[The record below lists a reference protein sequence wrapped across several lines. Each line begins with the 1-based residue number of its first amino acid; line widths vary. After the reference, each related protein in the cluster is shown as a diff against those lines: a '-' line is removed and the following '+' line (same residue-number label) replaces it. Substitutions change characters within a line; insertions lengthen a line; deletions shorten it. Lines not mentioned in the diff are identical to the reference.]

1 MWWFHSL
8 AVHAGHATPR
18 CLSIAG
24 ARSRLA
30 TSSMLVRP
38 AERFCTPRSWQDQ
51 SDALPTRYTRLV
63 SVFPAP
69 MLRWAVVPQPD
80 PLEVKALAARLDL
93 PPALAALLIQRGHG
107 TEEAARS
114 YLRPLLA
121 DLSDPYA
128 MAGMQEAVEIISAAA
143 RSGARIMVHG
153 DYDVDGQCS
162 SALLTR
168 ALRVAGA
175 DVVPFLPHRLRDGYD
190 FGPAGLSAAQTA
202 GATLIITCDCG
213 ITAVE
218 TVRAARDA
226 GIGVIVT
233 DHHLPGPELPPALA
247 IIDPQREDDT
257 SGANAL
263 CGTGIAFK
271 LVQALVP
278 ALSLPTN
285 LAFHLLDLV
294 ALATVADVVPLQ
306 GENRILVR
314 HGLKLLADSRWVGIR
329 ALVEAT
335 GLTGKEVVARH
346 LGFVLGP
353 RLNAAGRVA
362 DATDGLRLL
371 MSDDPGESF
380 ELANRLEGLN
390 VERQALDQRILDE
403 ALEQV
408 ERTGDPER
416 DASFVLAGEAWHPG
430 VVGIVASRVVERYGR
445 PTFLIAF
452 DGEIGKGSGRST
464 SRFDLH
470 AALLAC
476 GDLLERYG
484 GHKMAAGLTIHR
496 SRLEEFRERFGDV
509 ARQVLSPEDL
519 GPEQRVDLEL
529 NLDEVTPDLERL
541 CRYLEPCGQGNPS
554 PVFGVRGV
562 RFTNRSIVGAGHL
575 KGLLDDGK
583 SRVSVIGFQWA
594 DRATWL
600 GDEPVDAAFRIECNE
615 WNGMSTLQARLCALT
630 PHVA

>member
-1 MWWFHSL
+1 M
-8 AVHAGHATPR
+8 
-18 CLSIAG
+18 
-24 ARSRLA
+24 
-30 TSSMLVRP
+30 
-38 AERFCTPRSWQDQ
+38 
-51 SDALPTRYTRLV
+51 V
-63 SVFPAP
+63 SVLPAR
-69 MLRWAVVPQPD
+69 MLRWAVASQPD
-80 PLEVKALAARLDL
+80 RAKVEALAAALRL

-107 TEEAARS
+107 SEEAARS
-114 YLRPLLA
+114 YLRPLLS
-121 DLSDPYA
+121 DLSDPYRLA
-128 MAGMQEAVEIISAAA
+128 VMTEAVEVIA
-143 RSGARIMVHG
+143 RSVRAGQRIMVHG

-190 FGPAGLSAAQTA
+190 FGPAGLAAAKAA
-202 GATLIITCDCG
+202 GAALIITCDCG
-213 ITAVE
+213 ITAMD
-218 TVRAARDA
+218 TVRCAREE

-233 DHHLPGPELPPALA
+233 DHHLPGAELPAALA
-247 IIDPQREDDT
+247 VIDPQRADDT
-257 SGANAL
+257 SGANDL

-278 ALSLPTN
+278 ALGLPAN

-314 HGLKLLADSRWVGIR
+314 HGLKLLADSRWVGVR
-329 ALVEAT
+329 ALVDAT

-362 DATDGLRLL
+362 DANDGLRLL
-371 MSDDPGESF
+371 LSDDPAESAD
-380 ELANRLEGLN
+380 LAKRLEVLN

-408 ERTGDPER
+408 ERTGDPDK
-416 DASFVLAGEAWHPG
+416 DASFVLAGETWHPG

-496 SRLEEFRERFGDV
+496 SRLDEFRERFGDV

-529 NLDEVTPDLERL
+529 NLHEVTPDLERL

-562 RFTNRSIVGAGHL
+562 RFTNRSIVGSGHL
-575 KGLLDDGK
+575 KGMLDDGK
-583 SRVSVIGFQWA
+583 GKVSVIGFQWA

-615 WNGMSTLQARLCALT
+615 WNGMSTLQARLCALS
-630 PHVA
+630 PHSPLSP